1 MTRVLFW
8 VLIVAAYFLLM
19 VFICKCISFA
29 RRKYMRSI
37 RLADERQWADGE
49 IQAPAGLSES
59 AADAVGQV
67 LIEASHGRRS

>member
-8 VLIVAAYFLLM
+8 VVIVAAYFLFV

-37 RLADERQWADGE
+37 GPVDERQWADGE
-49 IQAPAGLSES
+49 IQEPGGLSES